1 MNNHRELSIVELGGV
16 GGGNINIGRPFLP
29 QILSQPASD
38 PKPTGSSLPTT
49 STAPKSHSMDPVKVT
64 FG

>member
-1 MNNHRELSIVELGGV
+1 MNNHRELSIDELGRV
-16 GGGNINIGRPFLP
+16 SGGGFNIGRPFLP
-29 QILSQPASD
+29 QILSKPASD
-38 PKPTGSSLPTT
+38 PKPTGSCLPTT

>member
-1 MNNHRELSIVELGGV
+1 MNNHRELSVDELDMSAAV
-16 GGGNINIGRPFLP
+16 ISISAARFLP

-49 STAPKSHSMDPVKVT
+49 STAPKSHSMDPVKVK